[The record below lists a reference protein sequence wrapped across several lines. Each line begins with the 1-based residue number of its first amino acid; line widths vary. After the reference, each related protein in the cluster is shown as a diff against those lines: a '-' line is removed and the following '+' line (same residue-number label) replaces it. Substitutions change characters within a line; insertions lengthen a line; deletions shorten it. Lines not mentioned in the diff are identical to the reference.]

1 MLNTNLRFTFENFVV
16 GSSNQFAHAAS
27 LAVANQPGN
36 AYNPLFIYGGVGLG
50 KTHLLH
56 AIGSQISQK
65 SPSLI
70 VEYLSAETF
79 INDLIQAIQHE
90 KMRDFQNKYR
100 SIDVLLVDDVQFM
113 ATQERTQEEFF
124 HTFNALYD
132 SQKQIVVTSDKVPKD
147 IPELE
152 ERLQSRFEWG
162 LIADIQLP
170 DMETRAAILNKKA
183 AVEDIDLPSDVCHFL
198 ARHIQSNVRILEG
211 SLTRLKAFAEMS
223 GKPMSIELCKDIL
236 KDILS
241 TKRSLISIEEV
252 IRAVAKQYGLKPAE
266 LKSPKRAK
274 PITRARQIAMYLCRE
289 LTSESF
295 PENGSRFGGRDHATV
310 IHGVN
315 KITALLEVDSDL
327 QRDIQ
332 LLGKSLMA

>member
-1 MLNTNLRFTFENFVV
+1 MLNTNIRFSFENFVV

-56 AIGSQISQK
+56 AIGAQISQK
-65 SPSLI
+65 APNLQ

-79 INDLIQAIQHE
+79 INDLIRAIEYE
-90 KMRDFQNKYR
+90 KMPEFQKKYR

-183 AVEDIDLPSDVCHFL
+183 KVENIDLPSDVCHFL
-198 ARHIQSNVRILEG
+198 ARHIQSNVRMLEG
-211 SLTRLKAFAEMS
+211 SLIRLKAYGEMS
-223 GKPMSIELCKDIL
+223 KEPISVDMCKNVL
-236 KDILS
+236 KDILG
-241 TKRSLISIEEV
+241 TKRSFISIEEV
-252 IRAVAKQYGLKPAE
+252 IRTVAKHYGLKPGE

-274 PITRARQIAMYLCRE
+274 PITRARQVAMYLCRE

-295 PENGSRFGGRDHATV
+295 PEIGGRFGGRDHATV

-327 QRDIQ
+327 QQDVQ

>member
-1 MLNTNLRFTFENFVV
+1 MLNTTLRFRFENFVV

-56 AIGSQISQK
+56 AISAQISQK
-65 SPSLI
+65 APNLI

-79 INDLIQAIQHE
+79 INDLINAIRYE
-90 KMRDFQNKYR
+90 KMPDFQKKYR

-152 ERLQSRFEWG
+152 ERLRSRFEWG
-162 LIADIQLP
+162 LIADIQPP

-183 AVEDIDLPSDVCHFL
+183 EVEDMALPTEVCHFL

-223 GKPMSIELCKDIL
+223 DAPISVDMCKNVL
-236 KDILS
+236 KDILD

-252 IRAVAKQYGLKPAE
+252 IRNVAKHYGLKSGA

-295 PENGSRFGGRDHATV
+295 PEIGSRFGGRDHATV
-310 IHGVN
+310 IHGVK
-315 KITALLEVDSDL
+315 KIASLIEVDSDL
-327 QRDIQ
+327 QRDIE
-332 LLGKSLMA
+332 LVRKSLMA

>member
-1 MLNTNLRFTFENFVV
+1 MLNTNLRFSFENFVV

-56 AIGSQISQK
+56 AIAAQISQRA
-65 SPSLI
+65 PNLI

-79 INDLIQAIQHE
+79 INDLINAIQYE
-90 KMRDFQNKYR
+90 KMPEFQKKYR

-113 ATQERTQEEFF
+113 ATKERTQEEFF

-183 AVEDIDLPSDVCHFL
+183 KVEDIDLPSEVCHFL
-198 ARHIQSNVRILEG
+198 ARHIQSNVRMLEG
-211 SLTRLKAFAEMS
+211 SLIRLKAFAEMS
-223 GKPMSIELCKDIL
+223 NEPISIDLCNNVL
-236 KDILS
+236 KDILGA
-241 TKRSLISIEEV
+241 KRSFISIEEV
-252 IRAVAKQYGLKPAE
+252 IRTVAKHYGVKAAE

-295 PENGSRFGGRDHATV
+295 PEIGSRFGGRDHATV

-327 QRDIQ
+327 QREMK

>member
-1 MLNTNLRFTFENFVV
+1 MLNTNLRFSFENFVV

-36 AYNPLFIYGGVGLG
+36 SYNPLFIYGGVGLG

-56 AIGSQISQK
+56 AIAAQISQRT
-65 SPSLI
+65 PGLI

-79 INDLIQAIQHE
+79 INDLIHAIQYE
-90 KMRDFQNKYR
+90 KMRDFQKKYR

-132 SQKQIVVTSDKVPKD
+132 SQKQIVVTSDKVPQD

-152 ERLQSRFEWG
+152 ERLRSRFEWG

-183 AVEDIDLPSDVCHFL
+183 KVEDMDLPSDVCHFL
-198 ARHIQSNVRILEG
+198 ARHIQSNVRMLEG

-223 GKPMSIELCKDIL
+223 EEPISVDMCNNVL

-241 TKRSLISIEEV
+241 PKRSFISIEEV
-252 IRAVAKQYGLKPAE
+252 IRIVAKHHGLKAGE

-274 PITRARQIAMYLCRE
+274 PISRARQVAMYLCRE

-295 PENGSRFGGRDHATV
+295 PEIGSRFGGRDHATV

-327 QRDIQ
+327 QREIQ
-332 LLGKSLMA
+332 QLRKSLMA

>member
-1 MLNTNLRFTFENFVV
+1 MLNTNLRFSFENFVV

-27 LAVANQPGN
+27 LAVANQPGQ

-56 AIGSQISQK
+56 AIGAQVSQK
-65 SPSLI
+65 APGLI

-79 INDLIQAIQHE
+79 INDLISAIQYE
-90 KMRDFQNKYR
+90 KMPEFQRKYR

-132 SQKQIVVTSDKVPKD
+132 SQKQIVVTSDKVPQD

-152 ERLQSRFEWG
+152 ERLRSRFEWG

-183 AVEDIDLPSDVCHFL
+183 KVEDMDLPSDVCHFL

-211 SLTRLKAFAEMS
+211 SLIRLKAFAEMS
-223 GKPMSIELCKDIL
+223 DEAISVDMCNNVL
-236 KDILS
+236 KDIL
-241 TKRSLISIEEV
+241 TKKRSFISIEEV
-252 IRAVAKQYGLKPAE
+252 IRIVAKHYGLKPGE

-274 PITRARQIAMYLCRE
+274 PITRARQVAMYLCRE

-295 PENGSRFGGRDHATV
+295 PEIGSRFGGRDHATV

-332 LLGKSLMA
+332 LLGKSLVA

>member
-1 MLNTNLRFTFENFVV
+1 MMNTNLRFTFENFVV

-27 LAVANQPGN
+27 LAVANQPGT

-56 AIGSQISQK
+56 AIGAFIVQRN
-65 SPSLI
+65 PSLI
-70 VEYLSAETF
+70 VEYFSAETF
-79 INDLIQAIQHE
+79 VNDLISAIQYE
-90 KMRDFQNKYR
+90 KIPEFHKKYR

-113 ATQERTQEEFF
+113 AAQERTQEEFF

-132 SQKQIVVTSDKVPKD
+132 SEKQIVVTSDKVPKD

-162 LIADIQLP
+162 LIADIQPP

-183 AVEDIDLPSDVCHFL
+183 MVEEIDLPSDVCHFL

-211 SLTRLKAFAEMS
+211 SLTRLKAFSEVS
-223 GKPMSIELCKDIL
+223 GQPMSIEMCKSLFKDIL
-236 KDILS
+236 GA
-241 TKRSLISIEEV
+241 KRNFISIEEV
-252 IRAVAKQYGLKPAE
+252 IRTVAKHYGLKPTD

-274 PITRARQIAMYLCRE
+274 PMTQARQIAMYLCRE
-289 LTSESF
+289 LTNESF
-295 PENGSRFGGRDHATV
+295 PEIGSRFGGRDHATV
-310 IHGVN
+310 IHAVN
-315 KITALLEVDSDL
+315 KVAAQLEADP
-327 QRDIQ
+327 DIQ
-332 LLGKSLMA
+332 RNLQELRKSMMA

>member
-1 MLNTNLRFTFENFVV
+1 MMNTNLRFTFENFVV

-56 AIGSQISQK
+56 AIASQILQK
-65 SPSLI
+65 TPDLI

-79 INDLIQAIQHE
+79 INDLINAIQYE
-90 KMRDFQNKYR
+90 KMPDFQKKYR

-162 LIADIQLP
+162 LIADIQPP

-183 AVEDIDLPSDVCHFL
+183 KVEEIDLPSEVCHFL

-223 GKPMSIELCKDIL
+223 GKPISIDMCKNLL
-236 KDILS
+236 KDILG
-241 TKRSLISIEEV
+241 TRRSFISIEEV
-252 IRAVAKQYGLKPAE
+252 IRTVAKHYGLKPGD

-295 PENGSRFGGRDHATV
+295 PEIGGRFGGRDHATV

-315 KITALLEVDSDL
+315 KITAQLELDSDL

-332 LLGKSLMA
+332 QLRKSLMA

>member
-1 MLNTNLRFTFENFVV
+1 MLNINLRFSFENFVV

-36 AYNPLFIYGGVGLG
+36 SYNPLFIYGGVGLG

-56 AIGSQISQK
+56 AIAAQISQRT
-65 SPSLI
+65 PGLI

-79 INDLIQAIQHE
+79 INDLIHAIQYE
-90 KMRDFQNKYR
+90 KMRDFQKKYR

-132 SQKQIVVTSDKVPKD
+132 SQKQIVVTSDKVPQD

-152 ERLQSRFEWG
+152 ERLRSRFEWG

-183 AVEDIDLPSDVCHFL
+183 KVEEMDLPSDVCHFL
-198 ARHIQSNVRILEG
+198 ARHIQSNVRMLEG

-223 GKPMSIELCKDIL
+223 EEPISVDMCNNVL

-241 TKRSLISIEEV
+241 PKRSFISIEEV
-252 IRAVAKQYGLKPAE
+252 IRIVAKHHGLKAGE

-274 PITRARQIAMYLCRE
+274 PISRARQVAMYLCRE

-295 PENGSRFGGRDHATV
+295 PEIGSRFGGRDHATV

-327 QRDIQ
+327 QREIQ
-332 LLGKSLMA
+332 QLRKSLMS

>member
-1 MLNTNLRFTFENFVV
+1 MLNTDLRFTFENFVV

-56 AIGSQISQK
+56 AISASILSKAPGLS
-65 SPSLI
+65 

-79 INDLIQAIQHE
+79 INDLINAIQYE
-90 KMRDFQNKYR
+90 KMLDFQKKYR

-113 ATQERTQEEFF
+113 ASQERTQEEFF

-162 LIADIQLP
+162 LIADIQPP

-183 AVEDIDLPSDVCHFL
+183 KVENLDLPSEVCHFL
-198 ARHIQSNVRILEG
+198 ARHIQSNVRVLEG

-223 GKPMSIELCKDIL
+223 GKPISIEMCKEVL
-236 KDILS
+236 KDILG
-241 TKRSLISIEEV
+241 TKRSFISIEEV
-252 IRAVAKQYGLKPAE
+252 IRAAAKHYGLKPAD

-295 PENGSRFGGRDHATV
+295 PEIGNRFGGRDHATV

-315 KITALLEVDSDL
+315 KITAELDVDSDL

-332 LLGKSLMA
+332 MLSRSLMG

>member
-1 MLNTNLRFTFENFVV
+1 MLNTDLRFSFENFIV

-27 LAVANQPGN
+27 LAVANQPGH

-56 AIGSQISQK
+56 AIGSQISEK
-65 SPSLI
+65 APSLI

-79 INDLIQAIQHE
+79 VNDLIQAIQYE
-90 KMRDFQNKYR
+90 KMRDFQKKYR

-183 AVEDIDLPSDVCHFL
+183 KGEDIELPSDVCHFL

-211 SLTRLKAFAEMS
+211 SLIRLKAFSEMS
-223 GKPMSIELCKDIL
+223 DQPISIDMCNNVL
-236 KDILS
+236 KDIL
-241 TKRSLISIEEV
+241 TKKRSFISIEEV
-252 IRAVAKQYGLKPAE
+252 IRIVAKHYGFKPGE

-274 PITRARQIAMYLCRE
+274 PITRARQVAMYLCRE
-289 LTSESF
+289 MTSESF
-295 PENGSRFGGRDHATV
+295 PEIGNRFGGRDHATV
-310 IHGVN
+310 IHAVN
-315 KITALLEVDSDL
+315 KITSLLEVDSDL

-332 LLGKSLMA
+332 LLGKSLTA